1 MSDKPTDKQNSLP
14 DQIIASFDALNTQ
27 VDRDSDVKEESMD
40 PIEKQK
46 SDLIKQY
53 KAMHLAMSTLK
64 SQTDSIIGSI
74 NS

>member
-1 MSDKPTDKQNSLP
+1 MPDKPTDKQNSLP
-14 DQIIASFDALNTQ
+14 DQIIVSFDALNTEF
-27 VDRDSDVKEESMD
+27 DSDSDVNEKSID

-46 SDLIKQY
+46 SELVKQY